1 MDIIKDRRSIRKYI
15 NKEINNDIIDD
26 LLYYGSM
33 SPSAKNKQPWYY
45 VVVKGDLKDKI
56 GDLINEESKSV
67 IVTSNVIKKCSALIL
82 VYNTLDD
89 YFSHVSIG
97 ASIENIILRATSLGL
112 GSLWIGYIKKIE
124 EEVNKL
130 VNMDMELVSAIAIG
144 YKDENPDARP
154 RKSLD
159 EIRKYI

>member
-56 GDLINEESKSV
+56 GDLLNE
-67 IVTSNVIKKCSALIL
+67 
-82 VYNTLDD
+82 
-89 YFSHVSIG
+89 
-97 ASIENIILRATSLGL
+97 
-112 GSLWIGYIKKIE
+112 
-124 EEVNKL
+124 
-130 VNMDMELVSAIAIG
+130 
-144 YKDENPDARP
+144 
-154 RKSLD
+154 
-159 EIRKYI
+159 